1 MVDNVG
7 VTILLWCVAAGVGVA
22 VLIGAI
28 KTGRPV
34 RSLLGGL
41 LQGAS
46 ALAAVNVTGM
56 FTGVSLGLNAL
67 SGIACVAGVPGIV
80 TVLLLKLILAI

>member
-1 MVDNVG
+1 MG
-7 VTILLWCVAAGVGVA
+7 VQILLWCIAIGGGLSI
-22 VLIGAI
+22 LIGAV

-34 RSLLGGL
+34 RAVFGSA

-67 SGIACVAGVPGIV
+67 SGIACAALGVPGVI
-80 TVLLLKLILAI
+80 TLLLLKLIFEI

>member
-1 MVDNVG
+1 MG
-7 VTILLWCVAAGVGVA
+7 LTILLWCVAALVGIA
-22 VLIGAI
+22 VLIGAV
-28 KTGRPV
+28 KTKRPI
-34 RSLLGGL
+34 RSLLGSA

-67 SGIACVAGVPGIV
+67 SGIACAVAGVPGVI
-80 TVLLLKLILAI
+80 TLLLLKLIFEI

>member
-1 MVDNVG
+1 MG
-7 VTILLWCVAAGVGVA
+7 VQILLWCVAAVVGVA

-28 KTGRPV
+28 KTGRPI
-34 RSLLGGL
+34 RSLLGSA

-56 FTGVSLGLNAL
+56 FTGVSLGLNLL
-67 SGIACVAGVPGIV
+67 SGIASVAAGVPGVI
-80 TVLLLKLILAI
+80 TLLLLKLIFGI